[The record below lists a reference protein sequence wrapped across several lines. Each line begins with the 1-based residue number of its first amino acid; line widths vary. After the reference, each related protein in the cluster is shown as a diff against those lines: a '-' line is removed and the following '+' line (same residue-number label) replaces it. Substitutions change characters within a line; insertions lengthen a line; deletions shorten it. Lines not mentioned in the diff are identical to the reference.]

1 VARLGEAKGV
11 RAPLLVEPIA
21 SGGVDAPAPF
31 GVGNVVLG
39 IGGRRTGETGAA
51 DFEAKIFS
59 ATDEL
64 SEGIPDCGDAVE
76 ESVSL
81 EDEGDSVGSVLS
93 PRSRDVDIGL
103 VPVLPG
109 KGLTSEDQTLGEERG
124 SEKLLRF

>member
-11 RAPLLVEPIA
+11 RAPLLVEPITG
-21 SGGVDAPAPF
+21 GGVDAPAPF

-39 IGGRRTGETGAA
+39 IGGRRIGETGTAE
-51 DFEAKIFS
+51 FEAKIFS
-59 ATDEL
+59 ATDGL
-64 SEGIPDCGDAVE
+64 SEGMSDWGDVVE

-103 VPVLPG
+103 VSVPPG
-109 KGLTSEDQTLGEERG
+109 K
-124 SEKLLRF
+124 